1 MLNVA
6 SWCIAD
12 FGHIHYLE
20 SASVCIY
27 YTTLNLQIILFYHV
41 LTLHSSLVFVDA
53 LVFDWFKVFCLFF
66 ESNCTVVPY
75 FFVSLCVSLKLFFWV
90 ESFAFHSHM
99 YLVEL
104 LWDILLCNFCER
116 KRISRDLGLKNKN
129 QWTKLIPET
138 SEKKNRNWL
147 LNQLL
152 WVQNRKKER
161 NEVNSQQYV
170 SLSMSTMFA
179 YVLFLIQLV
188 LSLCLIF
195 VLFILF

>member
-20 SASVCIY
+20 SASVCICH
-27 YTTLNLQIILFYHV
+27 TALNLQIILFYHV

-129 QWTKLIPET
+129 QWTKVIPET
-138 SEKKNRNWL
+138 SGKIEIDYWINYFEFKTE
-147 LNQLL
+147 
-152 WVQNRKKER
+152 RKKETR
-161 NEVNSQQYV
+161 LIHNSMCHFPCQ
-170 SLSMSTMFA
+170 LCFHMF
-179 YVLFLIQLV
+179 YSWFNLFWV
-188 LSLCLIF
+188 F
-195 VLFILF
+195 V